1 MGLWRRRRNSH
12 LNGMSIPRVKQKTQQ
27 SPSVT
32 VGTRRSD
39 CFTFFPREKKN
50 GRDGGGQGNI
60 PTRDETTRNI
70 VLFFKVRTQKIIRDE
85 KISDGLFSSGI
96 SWTFRCC
103 WLLWCL
109 VEQDP
114 VASQCRT
121 DCSSVRKSYF
131 LFFSGGECRI
141 FLFFFYVGCCA
152 ARLPIHWQ
160 CCPVPHRR

>member
-1 MGLWRRRRNSH
+1 MKEKKKLAFEWNVHSPGETKKHN
-12 LNGMSIPRVKQKTQQ
+12 RVPL
-27 SPSVT
+27 SPSERAALIALPFSRV
-32 VGTRRSD
+32 
-39 CFTFFPREKKN
+39 KKN

-70 VLFFKVRTQKIIRDE
+70 VIFFKVRTQKIIRDE

-121 DCSSVRKSYF
+121 DCSVYARVI
-131 LFFSGGECRI
+131 FFSSLVVNVE
-141 FLFFFYVGCCA
+141 FSFFFYVGCCA
-152 ARLPIHWQ
+152 ARLPIH
-160 CCPVPHRR
+160 

>member
-1 MGLWRRRRNSH
+1 MRWDFEGEEETRIWMECPFPGWNKKH
-12 LNGMSIPRVKQKTQQ
+12 NRVPL
-27 SPSVT
+27 SPSERAALIALPFSRV
-32 VGTRRSD
+32 
-39 CFTFFPREKKN
+39 KKN

-70 VLFFKVRTQKIIRDE
+70 VIFFKVRTQKI
-85 KISDGLFSSGI
+85 ISDGLFSSGI

-141 FLFFFYVGCCA
+141 FLFFFTLAV
-152 ARLPIHWQ
+152 ARHVYLFTDSVALFPTAGK
-160 CCPVPHRR
+160 

>member
-1 MGLWRRRRNSH
+1 
-12 LNGMSIPRVKQKTQQ
+12 MSIPRVKQKTQQ

-70 VLFFKVRTQKIIRDE
+70 VIFFKVRTQKI
-85 KISDGLFSSGI
+85 ISDGLFSSGI

-121 DCSSVRKSYF
+121 DCSVYARVI
-131 LFFSGGECRI
+131 FFS
-141 FLFFFYVGCCA
+141 FLVVNVEFSFFTLAV
-152 ARLPIHWQ
+152 ARHVYLFTDSVALFPTAGK
-160 CCPVPHRR
+160 